1 MRVRAK
7 EGAPPSE
14 PSPAVPLEP
23 AVSPPVAAT
32 ETRPGQTTRR
42 QFLTYGAVGLA
53 TATATGAGSAPH
65 RTVDH
70 LAVGRR
76 LRVADTGAGHL
87 PAQGLIFISQDII
100 TELRQSMGSG
110 P

>member
-53 TATATGAGSAPH
+53 TATATGAGLFRWGNRSAS
-65 RTVDH
+65 
-70 LAVGRR
+70 
-76 LRVADTGAGHL
+76 
-87 PAQGLIFISQDII
+87 AQ
-100 TELRQSMGSG
+100 TEV
-110 P
+110 PWVIW